1 MKQNIFSRVTNGQ
14 LSDDAEL
21 RYLTVLATNEG
32 KDIRITIER
41 KRKQRSMSQN
51 AYYFG
56 VVVPLVQAMLVD
68 YGNDVDP
75 EETHAFLKEH
85 VGKLVSA
92 IADKDGKRIA
102 IVKSSATLSTVE
114 WEAYM
119 ERIKRWAAENG
130 TFIPDP
136 GRQFG
141 E

>member
-1 MKQNIFSRVTNGQ
+1 MKQHVYSRITNGH
-14 LSDDAEL
+14 LSEEAEL
-21 RYLTVLATNEG
+21 RFLTILATNEG
-32 KDIRITIER
+32 KDCRVTVER

-56 VVVPLVQAMLVD
+56 VVIPLVQAMLVD

-75 EETHAFLKEH
+75 EEVHAFLKEH

-92 IADKDGKRIA
+92 VADKDGKRIA
-102 IVKSSATLSTVE
+102 IVRSSATLSTVE

-119 ERIKRWAAENG
+119 ERIKRWAAEQG